1 MKYLLVEVMERDISV
16 PEQFDTYEEAYAKM
30 CESFAKARGV
40 SIDEIQEE
48 LDDDTCITGSAAWT
62 ERYGQNFNWQI
73 FRINDSGSIE
83 MLSLCEE

>member
-30 CESFAKARGV
+30 CEYVSEARGV

-48 LDDDTCITGSAAWT
+48 LDETTSITDNTAWT
-62 ERYGQNFNWQI
+62 ERYGQNFDWKIFQMNESGQI
-73 FRINDSGSIE
+73 ESYSPDES
-83 MLSLCEE
+83 